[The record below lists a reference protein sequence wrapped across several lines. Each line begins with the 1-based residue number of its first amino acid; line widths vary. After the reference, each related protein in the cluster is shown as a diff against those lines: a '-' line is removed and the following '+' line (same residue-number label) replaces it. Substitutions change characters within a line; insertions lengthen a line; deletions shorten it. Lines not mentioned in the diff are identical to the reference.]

1 MRVAVISTSC
11 PYHGANF
18 ARNLKAAGM
27 DAVFLEGNLADVDF
41 KNYDV
46 VWSVGNFLSA
56 NIDVLF
62 EFIKKKN
69 RAVKIVGH
77 WVGTD
82 LLQLQ
87 QFTGNRKKCV
97 NCIVE
102 DVDVHVA
109 DNVNFQKE
117 FYELT
122 GLDAGYVTL
131 IPEAPLEMKPLPE
144 KFAVACYVPNDRA
157 DFYRYVTLIET
168 AHQMPDVDF
177 LFFRTEGKATLPNC
191 QFLGWVKD
199 KQKLDMYERCSAALS
214 IPQHGS
220 LGVWVIELMQMGRRA
235 ITSEPHPHCLM
246 PQDPKE
252 IISFLSDLK
261 DKKSPDEEASKFYR
275 EEYGPKRQIELVEAT
290 LKKLGFH

>member
-1 MRVAVISTSC
+1 VRIAVISTSC

-18 ARNLKAAGM
+18 AKNLKAAGM
-27 DAVFLEGNLADVDF
+27 DAVFLEENIGEVDF
-41 KNYDV
+41 NDFDIL
-46 VWSVGNFLSA
+46 WSVGNFLSA

-69 RAVKIVGH
+69 RAIKIVAH

-97 NCIVE
+97 DCIVE

-122 GLDAGYVTL
+122 GRDAGYVTL
-131 IPEAPLEMKPLPE
+131 IPQVPLEPKPLPE
-144 KFAVACYVPNDRA
+144 KFTVACYVPNERA

-168 AHQMPDVDF
+168 AHTLSDVDF

-191 QFLGWVKD
+191 QFLGWVEG
-199 KQKLDMYERCSAALS
+199 KQKLDLYERCSAALS

-235 ITSEPHPHCLM
+235 ITSEPQKHCLM
-246 PQDPKE
+246 PENPEKIVELLRQ
-252 IISFLSDLK
+252 LK
-261 DKKSPDEEASKFYR
+261 NLNSIDEEAGKFYR
-275 EEYGPKRQIELVEAT
+275 EEYGPEHQLELVEAT
-290 LKKLGFH
+290 LKKLGK